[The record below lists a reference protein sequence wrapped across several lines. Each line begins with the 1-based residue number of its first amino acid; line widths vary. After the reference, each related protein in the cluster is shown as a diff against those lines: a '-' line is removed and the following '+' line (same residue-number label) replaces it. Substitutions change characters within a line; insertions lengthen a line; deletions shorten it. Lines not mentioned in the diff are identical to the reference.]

1 MKKSFLLIALF
12 LTFSIALFSFTN
24 SGKNSFLLAASAG
37 NAINKTTDSSI
48 VNSSAD
54 SSSFTAVSADQALYN
69 RLRLQDAGLS
79 MQALSMAIKGYEK
92 LVEEGNVQNQKY
104 LSIVDLSQSSR
115 KKRFYLLDME
125 NQKLVINTFVAH
137 GRNSGID
144 EAESFSNDP
153 NSNES
158 SLGFY
163 LTKNTYMG
171 KHGLS
176 LKLSGQEAGFNDNA
190 EARGIVVHGAPYVN
204 EGRISSDYMGR
215 SQGCPALPETEYA
228 KVIKMIKDGSVLFI
242 YHPDEA
248 YMSGSSLLNS

>member
-1 MKKSFLLIALF
+1 MKKSLSLAALF
-12 LTFSIALFSFTN
+12 LTLSIALFSFTN
-24 SGKNSFLLAASAG
+24 SGKTSFLLAASAG
-37 NAINKTTDSSI
+37 NAFKKNADSAS
-48 VNSSAD
+48 VND
-54 SSSFTAVSADQALYN
+54 SSSIAVSADQALYN
-69 RLRLQDAGLS
+69 RLHLQDAGLS
-79 MQALSMAIKGYEK
+79 MQALSLAMKGYEK
-92 LVEEGNVQNQKY
+92 LLEEGNVQNQKY
-104 LSIVDLSQSSR
+104 LTIVDLSQSSR

-125 NQKLVINTFVAH
+125 NQKLIVNTFVAH

-144 EAESFSNDP
+144 DAEQFSNDP

-204 EGRISSDYMGR
+204 EGRVASDYMGR
-215 SQGCPALPETEYA
+215 SQGCPALPENEYA
-228 KVIKMIKDGSVLFI
+228 HIISLIKDGSVLFI
-242 YHPDEA
+242 YHPDNQ
-248 YMSGSSLLNS
+248 YITGSSLLNS